1 MYFNFISQMMS
12 RNMDV
17 ATFDL
22 NMSADTIPT
31 AADNRVLTSAM
42 IAVDSVKDTM
52 WKKR

>member
-1 MYFNFISQMMS
+1 MMR

-22 NMSADTIPT
+22 NMSAATIPT
-31 AADNRVLTSAM
+31 SADNRVLTSAM
-42 IAVDSVKDTM
+42 IAVDSVKETP